1 MNLGAR
7 IEVVGD
13 AEKIYKCFK
22 PELIKKDRS
31 EYTIRKSKGKI
42 IFEVSAKDP
51 VALRA
56 TLNSITQMLTIFEKM
71 KEIK

>member
-1 MNLGAR
+1 MKLDATIDVG
-7 IEVVGD
+7 GD

-42 IFEVSAKDP
+42 TFKVKAKDP